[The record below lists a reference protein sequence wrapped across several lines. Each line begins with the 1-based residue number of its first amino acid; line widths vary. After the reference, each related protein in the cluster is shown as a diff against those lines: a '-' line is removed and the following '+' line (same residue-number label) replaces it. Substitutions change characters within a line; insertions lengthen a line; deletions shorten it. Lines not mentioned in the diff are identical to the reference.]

1 MNIQALMKQAQKMQS
16 DMTKEK
22 DEINKTSYFASS
34 AFVSVEVNGNKDVIK
49 IKIDSDKIEGEDIEM
64 LEDMIVLAVNEA
76 NKKVDNDIE
85 KRMGK
90 YTKNMPGLF

>member
-34 AFVSVEVNGNKDVIK
+34 AFVSVEVNGNKDIIK

>member
-22 DEINKTSYFASS
+22 EEINKTSYSASS
-34 AFVSVEVNGNKDVIK
+34 AFVSVEVNGNKDLIK
-49 IKIDSDKIEGEDIEM
+49 IKIDNDKIEGEDIEM
-64 LEDMIVLAVNEA
+64 LEDMIVLAVNDA